1 MEEKKILAVKDVFC
15 RVKQFYYGV
24 SDKRAALYVAD
35 TGRTAEYT
43 KALRDLRGIFT
54 PAEQQG
60 EAAGYLL
67 ACAEQI
73 EEAFAERNFRLA
85 GDLAEAGIRLC
96 SVFDFPYFSRKRF
109 YETVVSPL
117 EERHGVS
124 FFADGGKAF
133 LAGKDKRIALRPV
146 FTQRERHLHYSEENT
161 DADFEL
167 AHPWLYR
174 LFLVLGL
181 LVFVLFLP
189 LAAIVSSLLMG
200 LHRSWN
206 RSTWLFP
213 LIPAAGHML
222 ADYLTFKLA
231 NSISHHKCN
240 LPDWNL
246 LIPGLVCAV
255 IGLLIGIAVA
265 RISK

>member
-96 SVFDFPYFSRKRF
+96 GVFDFPYFSRKRF

-181 LVFVLFLP
+181 LVFVLPIVVYAVLVNTLFGGGNGAAVLGFLG
-189 LAAIVSSLLMG
+189 AAMLGGGLVSLLMSLIRQYMG
-200 LHRSWN
+200 RFLTLLLLCGGAILLTVSFM
-206 RSTWLFP
+206 LF
-213 LIPAAGHML
+213 L
-222 ADYLTFKLA
+222 
-231 NSISHHKCN
+231 
-240 LPDWNL
+240 
-246 LIPGLVCAV
+246 
-255 IGLLIGIAVA
+255 
-265 RISK
+265 

>member
-1 MEEKKILAVKDVFC
+1 MLTKHRYFPL
-15 RVKQFYYGV
+15 
-24 SDKRAALYVAD
+24 ALYAVVWCICV
-35 TGRTAEYT
+35 GS
-43 KALRDLRGIFT
+43 GWIFVHGD
-54 PAEQQG
+54 AM
-60 EAAGYLL
+60 GY
-67 ACAEQI
+67 
-73 EEAFAERNFRLA
+73 
-85 GDLAEAGIRLC
+85 
-96 SVFDFPYFSRKRF
+96 
-109 YETVVSPL
+109 
-117 EERHGVS
+117 
-124 FFADGGKAF
+124 
-133 LAGKDKRIALRPV
+133 
-146 FTQRERHLHYSEENT
+146 
-161 DADFEL
+161 
-167 AHPWLYR
+167 
-174 LFLVLGL
+174 GL
-181 LVFVLFLP
+181 LVFFLFLP